1 MTPSMADTVHEL
13 NEALTPTRLAMS
25 PVAYV
30 PTMGALHDGHT
41 ELLRTARALGDV
53 VVVSIFVNPTQFG
66 EGEDFERYPRALD
79 ADLAR
84 CEKEGVDVVFVPDAA
99 EMYPFGIG
107 GGPMIDPGPRGTVLE
122 GASRPTHF
130 RGVLTVVTKLLSIV
144 RPSQAVFGEKDYQQL
159 VLIRDLVRTLFLGIG
174 IVGVPIVREADG
186 LALSSRNA
194 YLTEEERRQARTL
207 SRALFAGRNAAE
219 AGAAAVMDAAHGV
232 LDEVSEVDVD
242 YLALTDPELDAAP
255 EKGDARLLVAA
266 RVGATRLIDNVG
278 LTLGEAPSDIASPR
292 GAAG

>member
-1 MTPSMADTVHEL
+1 MTPSIADTVQEL

-25 PVAYV
+25 PVALV
-30 PTMGALHDGHT
+30 PTMGALHDGHA

-66 EGEDFERYPRALD
+66 EGEDFDRYPRTLD

-99 EMYPFGIG
+99 EMYPFGIAD
-107 GGPMIDPGPRGTVLE
+107 GPMIDPGARGAVLE

-159 VLIRDLVRTLFLGIG
+159 VLIRDLVRTLFLGVG

-186 LALSSRNA
+186 VALSSRNA
-194 YLTEEERRQARTL
+194 YLTEEERRHARAL
-207 SRALFAGRNAAE
+207 SRALFAGRDAAE
-219 AGAAAVMDAAHGV
+219 AGAAAVMDAARGV
-232 LDEVSEVDVD
+232 LDDVPEADVD
-242 YLALTDPELDAAP
+242 YLILTDPELGTPPD
-255 EKGDARLLVAA
+255 EGDARLLVAA
-266 RVGATRLIDNVG
+266 RVGATRLIDNVA
-278 LTLGEAPSDIASPR
+278 LALGDPVAGAAHPR